1 VTDLAARQGP
11 TRSANFILVDMLEAF
26 GTDEQKDRLLEPVRS
41 DEVGTCLLYSE
52 PVAGSD
58 LASPQTGAERDGE
71 GWVVDGQKVWTTLAH
86 EADYGLLL
94 ARTDWDVPKHRGI
107 TFFILPMRQPGVE
120 VRPLRQITGD
130 REFNEVFL
138 TEARVPPWGVMGA
151 VGDGWR
157 VLQTA
162 LASERKLMGSRR
174 PSRDAGADSI
184 NLARKRGRSNDPII
198 LSEMARLEILKR
210 VNELNAIR
218 VRADLEAGRASPMA
232 SIGKL
237 AMSEILHS
245 GAALNQA
252 VLGAEA
258 MLMAPDSPE
267 GDSVNRASMTA
278 FINSIGG
285 GSDQIQRNVTA
296 ERILGLPREPEADR
310 NLPFRQA
317 RKAQMRPRRTD

>member
-1 VTDLAARQGP
+1 VTNLAAQQDP
-11 TRSANFILVDMLEAF
+11 TRSANFILVDMLKAF
-26 GTDEQKDRLLEPVRS
+26 GTDEQKARLMEPLRS
-41 DEVGTCLLYSE
+41 DKVGTCLLYSE

-58 LASPQTGAERDGE
+58 LASLQTRAERDGGE
-71 GWVVDGQKVWTTLAH
+71 WVVNGQKVWTTLAH

-107 TFFILPMRQPGVE
+107 TFFILPVRQPGVE

-174 PSRDAGADSI
+174 PTRDAGADSI
-184 NLARKRGRSNDPII
+184 DLARKRGRSDDPII
-198 LSEMARLEILKR
+198 RSDNARLEILKR
-210 VNELNAIR
+210 VNELNAMRAR
-218 VRADLEAGRASPMA
+218 VDLEAGRASPMA
-232 SIGKL
+232 SLGKL

-252 VLGAEA
+252 ILGAEA
-258 MLMAPDSPE
+258 MLMEPDSPE
-267 GDSVNRASMTA
+267 ADSVNRASMTA

-285 GSDQIQRNVTA
+285 GSDQIQRNIIA
-296 ERILGLPREPEADR
+296 ERILGLPRQPEVDR
-310 NLPFRQA
+310 DLPFRQA
-317 RKAQMRPRRTD
+317 RKAQMPRRGTS